1 MVKGIFSE
9 KTMEDEKIIDLFLNR
24 DETAISHTRD
34 KYGKRLYAV
43 SLRITADIQTAEECE
58 NDTYMESWNRI
69 PPAEPRG
76 YFYAFLSRIVR
87 NISINRCMEKERLKR
102 KAFITELSE
111 EMEQCIP
118 SPSDVESEIDGME
131 LGMRI
136 SDFLFEQ
143 SRDKRIIFVRRYYY
157 LDSVRQ
163 ISDALGC
170 SESKVKTQLFR
181 MRNELKAYLEEEGYE
196 L

>member
-1 MVKGIFSE
+1 M
-9 KTMEDEKIIDLFLNR
+9 DDDKIINLYLNR
-24 DETAISHTRD
+24 DESAISHTRE
-34 KYGKRLYAV
+34 KYGKKLFAV
-43 SLRITADIQTAEECE
+43 SFRITVDRQTAEECE
-58 NDTYMESWNRI
+58 NDTYLESWNRI

-76 YFYAFLSRIVR
+76 YFPAFLSRIVR

-118 SPSDVESEIDGME
+118 SSSDVESEIDGME

-136 SDFLFEQ
+136 SDFLYEQ
-143 SRDKRIIFVRRYYY
+143 SRIKRIIFVRRYYY
-157 LDSVRQ
+157 LDSVKQ

-181 MRNELKAYLEEEGYE
+181 MRNDLKAYLEKEGYE

>member
-1 MVKGIFSE
+1 MD
-9 KTMEDEKIIDLFLNR
+9 DEKIIDLFLDR
-24 DETAISHTRD
+24 DEIAISHTRD
-34 KYGKRLYAV
+34 KYGKHLNAV
-43 SLRITADIQTAEECE
+43 SFRITGDGLTAEECV
-58 NDTYMESWNRI
+58 NDTYLEAWNRI

-76 YFYAFLSRIVR
+76 YFSAFLSRIVR
-87 NISINRCMEKERLKR
+87 NISINRCVEKERLKR

-118 SPSDVESEIDGME
+118 ASSDVESEIDSME

-136 SDFLFEQ
+136 SDFLYEQ
-143 SRDKRIIFVRRYYY
+143 SRIKRIIFVRRYYY
-157 LDSVRQ
+157 MDSVKQ

-170 SESKVKTQLFR
+170 SESRVKTHLFR
-181 MRNELKAYLEEEGYE
+181 MRNDLKHYLEKEGYE